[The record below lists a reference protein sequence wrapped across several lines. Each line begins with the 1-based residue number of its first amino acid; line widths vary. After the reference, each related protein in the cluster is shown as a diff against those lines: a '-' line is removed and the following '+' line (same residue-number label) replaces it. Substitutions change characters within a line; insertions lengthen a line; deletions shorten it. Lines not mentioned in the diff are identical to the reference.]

1 MNALFRVNVDGSVRL
16 PRLQFGDANGTMGFD
31 WSDGDAE
38 SHSMIA

>member
-16 PRLQFGDANGTMGFD
+16 PRLQFRDANGTMGFD